1 MLIRIYKWRVCFCLK
16 CCFVVYKRKSHWS
29 LDENTQVDGIRP
41 ERMNR
46 ELNSKSCSA
55 HETEISKKSNSSTMS
70 NHAKTEFINKVELPK
85 IKKTVLIN
93 TSKNDEI
100 IIWV

>member
-16 CCFVVYKRKSHWS
+16 CCFVVYKRKCH
-29 LDENTQVDGIRP
+29 LPFDEIAQVDGIRP

-46 ELNSKSCSA
+46 ELNSNSCSA
-55 HETEISKKSNSSTMS
+55 YETEISKKSNSSTMS
-70 NHAKTEFINKVELPK
+70 NHAKTDINKSELPR